1 MIQAPSAP
9 TSAAPATPNGI
20 TRWWNTWVSPWR
32 LKRMGILGM
41 NCRNHDFIAA
51 YNPRSLFPLVD
62 NKLKT
67 KLLAEEYEVATPKL
81 FFVVYAQHEIAT
93 IENKGRE
100 GGAGGPVR
108 SEPHHRAPSRAG
120 PRTCVLASTTSDRR
134 LKVRQRTAQSWSKL
148 GPRTSGRAAYW
159 SDSALALRWC
169 AFTNRP
175 ESSGESP

>member
-1 MIQAPSAP
+1 MSQAPANANAP
-9 TSAAPATPNGI
+9 AASPAPAAPVGI
-20 TRWWNTWVSPWR
+20 KRWWNSWVSPWR

-93 IENKGRE
+93 IENKPGQT
-100 GGAGGPVR
+100 G
-108 SEPHHRAPSRAG
+108 S
-120 PRTCVLASTTSDRR
+120 LA
-134 LKVRQRTAQSWSKL
+134 VYA
-148 GPRTSGRAAYW
+148 
-159 SDSALALRWC
+159 ALAAQHGGRI
-169 AFTNRP
+169 TP
-175 ESSGESP
+175 EAAALGLDWYAEHTADARTHPGKHPNIDRLLAWAQGSVSYSVRLVPAVVG